1 MSILRDWNITRSYQN
16 CAVLR
21 NPFRS
26 YYRCRNLWRLESDA
40 SFFFVLDICIYIWI
54 FLGITVPIEN
64 WCTMVFVITVRKY
77 KYVSTYKTAS
87 NSRMLLYFFMYGSAI
102 VSLLYLIETMTRI
115 QRERVVA
122 TILIANANN
131 VITQQKSS
139 KILNTTYNI

>member
-1 MSILRDWNITRSYQN
+1 
-16 CAVLR
+16 
-21 NPFRS
+21 
-26 YYRCRNLWRLESDA
+26 
-40 SFFFVLDICIYIWI
+40 
-54 FLGITVPIEN
+54 
-64 WCTMVFVITVRKY
+64 MVFVITVRKY

-139 KILNTTYNI
+139 KILNITYNI